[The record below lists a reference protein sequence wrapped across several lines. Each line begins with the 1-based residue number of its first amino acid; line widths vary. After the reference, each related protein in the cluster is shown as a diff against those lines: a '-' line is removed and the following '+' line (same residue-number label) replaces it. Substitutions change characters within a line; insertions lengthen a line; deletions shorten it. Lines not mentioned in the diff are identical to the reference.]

1 MVAQAQVYEYGGAM
15 RPVALLTD
23 FGLGDHYVGVLH
35 AVLERDAPGVTRID
49 LGHEIAPG
57 DVWQASFVVRCAWPH
72 LPARTVVLAIVDPGV
87 GTERRAVAVRVGDRV
102 LVAPD
107 NGLADAVGPPDA
119 AVSIEWRRMGVSEP
133 SRTFHGRDLF
143 APAAARVARGD
154 ALEDL
159 GGLTSHGG
167 LVPCPLPSPA
177 RRGDGWLMTILH
189 VDRFGNLVTNL
200 TEEGFAA
207 TSMSFA
213 PDRVARRVATFGDG
227 ADDEVVLLVGS
238 CGLLELV
245 VNGGSAA
252 AATGLGR
259 GDVIEVG
266 E

>member
-1 MVAQAQVYEYGGAM
+1 M

-35 AVLERDAPGVTRID
+35 AVLEGGAPGLTRID
-49 LGHEIAPG
+49 LGHGIAPG
-57 DVWQASFVVRCAWPH
+57 DVWQASFMLRCAWPY
-72 LPARTVVLAIVDPGV
+72 LPARAVVLAVVDPGV
-87 GTERRAVAVRVGDRV
+87 GTERRAVAVQVGNRV

-119 AVSIEWRRMGVSEP
+119 AVSLDWRRMGVPEP

-143 APAAARVARGD
+143 APAAAQLARGD
-154 ALEDL
+154 ALEALGRPLSL
-159 GGLTSHGG
+159 GGLK
-167 LVPCPLPSPA
+167 PCPLPSPE

-200 TEEGFAA
+200 AEKDFAA
-207 TSMSFA
+207 TSMRFA
-213 PDRVARRVATFGDG
+213 PDRVVRRVATFDDGD
-227 ADDEVVLLVGS
+227 DDEVVLLPGS
-238 CGLLELV
+238 SGLLELV

-252 AATGLGR
+252 DATGLGR